1 MNEPVGRPGGGVVAR
16 SEDIT
21 SSDLPPG
28 LSSQVFP
35 YGAACLDPL
44 QRGMHMT
51 AFVVSSQDTSDS
63 SVVVESQGPDMGK
76 QTSSCAPENETI
88 VRTLIDTT
96 YSMLN
101 SARFFIHRPMSMI
114 LYQMPPQAPVGRP
127 KR

>member
-1 MNEPVGRPGGGVVAR
+1 MNEPVGRPGGGGVAR
-16 SEDIT
+16 SEEDVT
-21 SSDLPPG
+21 SSDLP

-44 QRGMHMT
+44 QTGMHMT

-88 VRTLIDTT
+88 VRTPIDTT
-96 YSMLN
+96 YSMLD
-101 SARFFIHRPMSMI
+101 SAGFFIHRPMSMI